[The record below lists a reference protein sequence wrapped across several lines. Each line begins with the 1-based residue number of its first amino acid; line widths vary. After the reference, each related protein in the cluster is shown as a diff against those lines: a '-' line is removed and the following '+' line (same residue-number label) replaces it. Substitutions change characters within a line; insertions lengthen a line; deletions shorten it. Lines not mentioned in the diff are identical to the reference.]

1 MGNKIIFIDTVST
14 DQYQFDS
21 VGDALNYIEE
31 LIEDMN
37 DESMTVYVK
46 DKPPIEG
53 SG

>member
-1 MGNKIIFIDTVST
+1 MSNKIIYVDTIST
-14 DQYQFDS
+14 DQYQFDN

-46 DKPPIEG
+46 EKPRTE
-53 SG
+53 